1 MGLEQLYISHLVK
14 GLTKDEKQAMVKM
27 MTDEFIAS
35 MSPQER
41 KEMVKIVLPDIIQRL
56 MTGTTVS
63 DRKEL
68 AESIMTLLMS
78 QTGEAKTA
86 NHDKKESRPR
96 GEDARERRQ

>member
-1 MGLEQLYISHLVK
+1 MLVK
-14 GLTKDEKQAMVKM
+14 GLTKEEKQAMVRM

-56 MTGTTVS
+56 MTDTDFS

-68 AESIMTLLMS
+68 
-78 QTGEAKTA
+78 G
-86 NHDKKESRPR
+86 
-96 GEDARERRQ
+96 